1 MEHFGML
8 EIAGFAGI
16 LVPIAFGCVLPI
28 FIIWFIFRYKKNQAD
43 HRTQIVLAAIE
54 KNPDMDIEELLKK
67 VTPKQKLLKEK
78 LLNKLLAGSVITL
91 IGVVLLGFGAFWGYV
106 GGSDPD
112 DIEIAACFGL
122 VLLAVGIAFL
132 VNYFV
137 GKKMLT
143 KEIEAEEKQLTTQA

>member
-1 MEHFGML
+1 MEHFGMF
-8 EIAGFAGI
+8 EIAELGGI
-16 LVPIAFGCVLPI
+16 LIPIACGCVLPI
-28 FIIWFIFRYKKNQAD
+28 FIIWFIIRCKMNESNNHTK
-43 HRTQIVLAAIE
+43 IVMAAIE
-54 KNPDMDIEELLKK
+54 KNSDMDIEELLKK